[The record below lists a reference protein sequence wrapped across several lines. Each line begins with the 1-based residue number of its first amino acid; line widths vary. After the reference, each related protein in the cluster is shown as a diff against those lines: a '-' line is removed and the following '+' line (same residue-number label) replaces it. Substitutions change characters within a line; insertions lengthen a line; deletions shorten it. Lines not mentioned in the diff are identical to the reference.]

1 MKIEVYS
8 PTIRRKEMDAVLTA
22 MVEDKI
28 GPGEQSQRLVQL
40 AKEYLR
46 FDYCLALRS
55 PAIALYIAL
64 KSLDIPSG
72 AGIIVS
78 ALSPKYYAGVIDALG
93 LKPIFC
99 DVNASS
105 AFISAETIQDAIA
118 KNAAQNANVE
128 GAASTG
134 AEPRCIVVH
143 HALGY
148 VPNMSAIAEMGI
160 PIIEDCSRSY
170 GTIIGNSLGENAAQ
184 GEKSSP
190 SEISA
195 GSFGVF
201 TILGLEERDLLTAGG
216 GALLYAMNRRD
227 ASVLRNHSELPRE
240 YGLPDMNA
248 ALAINQFKEAARNAE
263 KRKSIAAIYTQSALR
278 TRHKQLVQFDEADY
292 NDYAFPLVLETGMK
306 DVIAYAKKKEI
317 VIENAFDDTLVSS
330 GIVPQGSCPEA
341 YSLSLRTALFPLY
354 PRLVASETAKVAK
367 LIGTLP

>member
-8 PTIRRKEMDAVLTA
+8 PTIRRREMDAVLTA
-22 MVEDKI
+22 MVEDRI

-40 AKEYLR
+40 AKEYLH

-64 KSLDIPSG
+64 KNMNLPLESG
-72 AGIIVS
+72 VLVS
-78 ALSPKYYAGVIDALG
+78 ALSPKYYAGVIGALG

-99 DVNASS
+99 DVDASS
-105 AFISAETIQDAIA
+105 ACISVETIQEAIA
-118 KNAAQNANVE
+118 KKAE
-128 GAASTG
+128 GV
-134 AEPRCIVVH
+134 EPRCIVVH

-148 VPNMSAIAEMGI
+148 VPNMAAIAEMGI
-160 PIIEDCSRSY
+160 PLIEDCSRSY
-170 GTIIGNSLGENAAQ
+170 GTLIGENA
-184 GEKSSP
+184 
-190 SEISA
+190 A

-201 TILGLEERDLLTAGG
+201 SILGLEERDILTAGG
-216 GALLYAMNRRD
+216 GTLLFAMNRRD
-227 ASVLRNHSELPRE
+227 GSVLRNLPELPRE

-248 ALAINQFKEAARNAE
+248 AITMIQFKEAAKNFE
-263 KRKSIAAIYTQSALR
+263 KRKSISAIYVQSALR
-278 TRHKQLVQFDEADY
+278 TRHKQLIQADEVEY
-292 NDYAFPLVLETGMK
+292 NAYAFPLVLETGMK

-330 GIVPQGSCPEA
+330 GIVPQNLCPEA

-354 PRLVASETAKVAK
+354 PRLSATETAKVAK

>member
-8 PTIRRKEMDAVLTA
+8 PTVRRREMDAVLTA
-22 MVEDKI
+22 MVEDRI
-28 GPGEQSQRLVQL
+28 GPGEQTQRLVQL

-64 KSLDIPSG
+64 KSMNLPSG
-72 AGIIVS
+72 AGVVVS
-78 ALSPKYYAGVIDALG
+78 ALSPKYYAGVIEALG

-105 AFISAETIQDAIA
+105 AFISAETITEAIG
-118 KNAAQNANVE
+118 KN
-128 GAASTG
+128 TDG

-143 HALGY
+143 HALGF
-148 VPNMSAIAEMGI
+148 VPNMAAIAEMGI

-170 GTIIGNSLGENAAQ
+170 GTLMGG
-184 GEKSSP
+184 GTSP
-190 SEISA
+190 SENA
-195 GSFGVF
+195 PGSFGVF
-201 TILGLEERDLLTAGG
+201 AILGLEERDVLTAGG
-216 GALLYAMNRRD
+216 GALLYAVNRRD
-227 ASVLRNHSELPRE
+227 ASVLRNLGDLPRE

-248 ALAINQFKEAARNAE
+248 AMAMIQFKEAAKNLE
-263 KRKSIAAIYTQSALR
+263 KRKSISAIYVQAALR
-278 TRHKQLVQFDEADY
+278 TRHKQLIQVDEVEY
-292 NDYAFPLVLETGMK
+292 NAYAFPLVLETGMK

-317 VIENAFDDTLVSS
+317 AIENAFDDTLIAA
-330 GIVPQGSCPEA
+330 GIVSQSLCPEA

-354 PRLVASETAKVAK
+354 PRLSATETAKVSK